1 MTKTRTPVHDL
12 GQRLPVRLPLATGA
26 FQLLEARQGVG
37 NQGHGSVTP

>member
-1 MTKTRTPVHDL
+1 MTSASACRCVSTLD
-12 GQRLPVRLPLATGA
+12 TGA